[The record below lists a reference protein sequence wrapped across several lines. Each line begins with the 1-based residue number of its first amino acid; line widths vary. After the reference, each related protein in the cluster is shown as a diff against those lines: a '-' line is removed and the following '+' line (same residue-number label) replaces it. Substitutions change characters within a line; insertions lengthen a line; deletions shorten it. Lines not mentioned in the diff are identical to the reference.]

1 MIRVK
6 INESFPITATLL
18 DETLGV
24 AASGQTVYYDIRNKA
39 DDAELSPPISGV
51 MLESTIED
59 GIYSTIV
66 SIPTTGTYVAYATC
80 SGFLSNA
87 EDITVDE
94 YDETNMLTAVYAN
107 RHYNI
112 SVEDVIRTTD
122 TPTASQ
128 AARNVPKGRTDYV
141 ITKIKR
147 DEDSDWSAPVAQ
159 GNVYAWYR
167 NDKEKAPYKMGGS
180 S

>member
-6 INESFPITATLL
+6 INESFHITATLL
-18 DETLGV
+18 DEELGE
-24 AASGQTVYYDIRNKA
+24 AATGKTVYYDLRLKSN
-39 DDAELSPPISGV
+39 DSVLSPPVSGI
-51 MLESTIED
+51 LAESIVEP
-59 GIYSTIV
+59 GIY
-66 SIPTTGTYVAYATC
+66 GTLISLPSPGNYVVYVTC
-80 SGFLSNA
+80 SGFLTNA
-87 EDITVDE
+87 EDIIVDE
-94 YDETNMLTAVYAN
+94 YDEDNVLTAVYAN

-112 SVEDVIRTTD
+112 SVEDVIRENN

-167 NDKEKAPYKMGGS
+167 TEKDRVPYKMGGPE
-180 S
+180 